1 MKFAYSIKQKMKIAT
16 LLFAI
21 MACMILIRILEDKS
35 VKSMNESFVSMYNDR
50 LVPATDL
57 FYIAENIFEK
67 KYTLDSF
74 LYSGKLSHSNA
85 AGLKEQVNGLNST
98 IDSLLKKYEKTFLVT
113 KEKEQLSELKNRLA
127 GLIAAEQHVI
137 ALSLSHTL
145 EDGRKLYETI
155 GRENS
160 MKALEKLTDMMSIQT
175 QVGQELIQS
184 SASMVSRSKL
194 YSTLQIALAVL
205 IGILIVGIISASN
218 VVQVRNDKFNLN

>member
-57 FYIAENIFEK
+57 FYIAENIFAK
-67 KYTLDSF
+67 KYALDSF
-74 LYSGKLSHSNA
+74 LYSGKLSQSDA
-85 AGLKEQVNGLNST
+85 AGLKEQFTAFNAT
-98 IDSLLKKYEKTFLVT
+98 IDSLLKKYEKTFLVK
-113 KEKEQLSELKNRLA
+113 KEKQQLTELKSRLV
-127 GLIAAEQHVI
+127 GLIAAEQHVM

-155 GRENS
+155 GRENGLKT
-160 MKALEKLTDMMSIQT
+160 MEKLTDLMNIQT
-175 QVGQELIQS
+175 QVGQELIQN

-205 IGILIVGIISASN
+205 IGVLIVGIISASN

>member
-16 LLFAI
+16 FLFAI

-74 LYSGKLSHSNA
+74 LYSGNLSHSNA
-85 AGLKEQVNGLNST
+85 KGLKDQVNSLNST
-98 IDSLLKKYEKTFLVT
+98 IDSLLKKYEKTFLVK
-113 KEKEQLSELKNRLA
+113 KEKQQLTELKARLA
-127 GLIAAEQHVI
+127 SLIAAEQHVM
-137 ALSLSHTL
+137 ALSLNHTL
-145 EDGRKLYETI
+145 EDGRKLYETV
-155 GRENS
+155 GRESS
-160 MKALEKLTDMMSIQT
+160 MKTLEKLTDLMSIQT